1 MSINSNKLFSI
12 NLDTFAI
19 TSDLYPIVSPNII
32 SRMMSY
38 INSNYYVIITTS
50 KTFML
55 KANSACELN

>member
-19 TSDLYPIVSPNII
+19 TSDLFPIVSPNII

-38 INSNYYVIITTS
+38 INNNYYVIITS
-50 KTFML
+50 AETFML
-55 KANSACELN
+55 KANNTCELS